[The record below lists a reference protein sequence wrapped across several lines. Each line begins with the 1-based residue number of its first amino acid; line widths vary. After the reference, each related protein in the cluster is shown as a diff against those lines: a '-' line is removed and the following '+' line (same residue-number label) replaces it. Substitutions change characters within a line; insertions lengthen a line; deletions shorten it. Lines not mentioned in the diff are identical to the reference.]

1 MWVVASPPWRRG
13 PQVRAPWH
21 HGGHGAVDAVRPV
34 APPGRA
40 SGRGVAGVYTDRRK
54 RPLGAVLGHSCTLLR
69 RCNTARP
76 AGDGAG
82 ATKEGRACGL
92 AEGRLLVRRLT
103 KRRSLRLPCCAECA
117 FPSHHRPGGAG
128 PNPPPACGALWRV
141 AQLGKRARATPRQAA
156 GGLRRGSQAPA
167 WGLAARKGAVWTEGL
182 AEGAPWARPGHR
194 QAASCGLR
202 RCRELRIAGVFPWT
216 ALRYRSS

>member
-40 SGRGVAGVYTDRRK
+40 SGRGVAGVYTDRLK
-54 RPLGAVLGHSCTLLR
+54 RPLGAVLVHSCTLLR

-76 AGDGAG
+76 AGDSAG
-82 ATKEGRACGL
+82 ATKKGRACGL

-103 KRRSLRLPCCAECA
+103 KRRSLRLPCRTECA
-117 FPSHHRPGGAG
+117 FPLHHRPGGVG
-128 PNPPPACGALWRV
+128 RNPPASLRGTMENGPTGQTCSRNPPARL
-141 AQLGKRARATPRQAA
+141 A
-156 GGLRRGSQAPA
+156 GGCARVRRPRPGARRLTEKRS
-167 WGLAARKGAVWTEGL
+167 LAEGL
-182 AEGAPWARPGHR
+182 ADGAPCVRP
-194 QAASCGLR
+194 QAAQAS
-202 RCRELRIAGVFPWT
+202 P
-216 ALRYRSS
+216 